1 MNIEELPLDLDS
13 SKLAT
18 NLRLYKILEDVIL
31 VKLTHN
37 QMIGLIEQLKL
48 LNTPELPFH
57 DKKDIC
63 LDVARELSKH
73 PKSIQKIQNFLSIV
87 LVEDMDFD
95 LLRTALL
102 LYRFKDYIL
111 AKSKLLS
118 ENFRVSS
125 SYHIMDFSYD
135 YNLLLLPYSVRVAGA
150 LLIKVLFKQI
160 SDPNNAL
167 YASIY
172 SNLIQL
178 EQLEP
183 ATILQIIYAESA
195 SQSIRS
201 TAGQS
206 YEKRFESLLKS
217 GKIAYDT
224 QSHDS
229 KIKAVEY
236 DFKIFVRQK
245 SIGVSVKRTLRE
257 RYKQNHEEV
266 EQLDVDAML
275 IVTLGIDLNETKVEN
290 ITQKEKQYIFVAADI
305 YHKTKFLSDNKKVYP
320 LTSLNRSVIRQLIS

>member
-1 MNIEELPLDLDS
+1 MNIEEFPLDLDS

-18 NLRLYKILEDVIL
+18 NLRLYKILKDVIQ

-37 QMIGLIEQLKL
+37 RIVRLIEQLKL
-48 LNTPELPFH
+48 LENSESPFH

-63 LDVARELSKH
+63 LDLAHSLSKH

-111 AKSKLLS
+111 SKSKLLS

-150 LLIKVLFKQI
+150 LLIKVLFDQI
-160 SDPNNAL
+160 GDPNNPF

-183 ATILQIIYAESA
+183 STILQIIYAESA

-206 YEKRFESLLKS
+206 YEKRFEALLISK
-217 GKIAYDT
+217 KIKYST

-236 DFKIFVRQK
+236 DFKIFIGQK

-305 YHKTKFLSDNKKVYP
+305 YHKNEFLSKNKNVYP
-320 LTSLNRSVIRQLIS
+320 LTNLNRRTLRQLIS